1 MKKLTVKFVNCLLV
15 ATLISISISCK
26 DSATGDDPDLSESL
40 EPVEEVSLIS
50 GAENTTVTVNLN
62 EEGKA
67 YFSVAFSNIEENEV
81 IQNSV
86 RAGWCI
92 DVWKP
97 IDHNGGTYND
107 IELYSTDLVEKW
119 MPLNYLLNI
128 QEKLINDDTG
138 ISWLEIQ
145 LAIWSLRANPEF
157 NLDEVDLAE
166 LPGEFKENGEP
177 NFSHEKVGEIL
188 DIVQEGYED
197 FDFSSGTKFAVIA
210 AMPSDLQT
218 FITVVEKE

>member
-1 MKKLTVKFVNCLLV
+1 MKKLTAKFVNCFLV
-15 ATLISISISCK
+15 VTLITISISCK
-26 DSATGDDPDLSESL
+26 DNATGEDPDLSDSL
-40 EPVEEVSLIS
+40 DPVEEVSLIP

-62 EEGKA
+62 EEEA
-67 YFSVAFSNIEENEV
+67 YFDVEFSNIEENNV
-81 IQNSV
+81 IGNGV
-86 RAGWCI
+86 RNAWCI

-97 IDHNGGTYND
+97 IDHDGGTYND

-128 QEKLINDDTG
+128 QEELINDDPD
-138 ISWLEIQ
+138 ISWREIQ

-177 NFSHEKVGEIL
+177 NFSHEKVEEIL
-188 DIVQEGYED
+188 DIVQEGYEGY
-197 FDFSSGTKFAVIA
+197 DFSSGSKFAVVA